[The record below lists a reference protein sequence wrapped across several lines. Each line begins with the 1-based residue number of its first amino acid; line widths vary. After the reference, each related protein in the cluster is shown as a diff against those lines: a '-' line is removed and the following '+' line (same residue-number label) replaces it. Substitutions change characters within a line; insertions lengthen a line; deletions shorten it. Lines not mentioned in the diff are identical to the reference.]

1 MYGVIYK
8 VTNTVNG
15 HIYIG
20 QTKTALYKRWSKHCS
35 DARAGAG
42 WILAAAIRKHG
53 REAFTVDVVEECPDK
68 DALNAAEIAW
78 ILKLQPTY
86 NSCGGGGGL
95 GSPSLEV
102 RAKISATTKGRKR
115 SEQTRLRMSIA
126 QRNKVISE
134 EERLRRSESM
144 LGNNFGTYKKP
155 ATQEARNILA
165 ERNRARRIHPIR
177 TDLLELYAAHGATT
191 RNEKMALAAKH
202 GFASGKRKRHVGKLN
217 PMYGKAK
224 PEEIKQILS
233 EKMSG
238 ESNPYFGKK
247 HSEETRAKMR
257 AAHAARPPVT
267 CPHCKKEGQLNNMKR
282 WHLDNCRS
290 KA

>member
-20 QTKTALYKRWSKHCS
+20 QTKTALAKRWSKHCS
-35 DARAGAG
+35 DARVGAG

-53 REAFTVDVVEECPDK
+53 REAFAVEVVEECADK

-86 NSCGGGGGL
+86 NSCGGGGVL

-102 RAKISATTKGRKR
+102 RAKISASSLGRKV
-115 SEQTRLRMSIA
+115 SEQARKNMSAA
-126 QRNKVISE
+126 QKGHPVSE
-134 EERLRRSESM
+134 ETKRKIYEANAWYREQLRQKRL
-144 LGNNFGTYKKP
+144 TQPKKRIVRP
-155 ATQEARNILA
+155 YVSPLQNLYEA
-165 ERNRARRIHPIR
+165 
-177 TDLLELYAAHGATT
+177 YGATS
-191 RNEKMALAAKH
+191 RKEKMSLAAKH
-202 GFASGKRKRHVGKLN
+202 GFESGKRQRRAGELN
-217 PMYGKAK
+217 PMYGKEK
-224 PEEIKQILS
+224 PEEIKRLLS
-233 EKMSG
+233 EKMTG

-247 HSEETRAKMR
+247 HSEETRSKMR
-257 AAHAARPPVT
+257 AAHAARLPVT
-267 CPHCKKEGQLNNMKR
+267 CPHCGKEGQLNNMKR
-282 WHLDNCRS
+282 WHFDNCRS